1 METIRST
8 EVEIASPLHQKKR
21 WQRSHVSSS
30 SSLNVSEEDEPE
42 VGSDND
48 NYDPYSN
55 EDDSEKAQEGKER
68 LEKRKETKQTNKI
81 EKEGQETT
89 V

>member
-1 METIRST
+1 MAFKFPVLKPKIINCSGLPVHDFKCLTNK
-8 EVEIASPLHQKKR
+8 EIIGKGTYGA
-21 WQRSHVSSS
+21 VFT
-30 SSLNVSEEDEPE
+30 
-42 VGSDND
+42 

-68 LEKRKETKQTNKI
+68 LEKRNKTKQTRKI
-81 EKEGQETT
+81 EKERQETT

>member
-1 METIRST
+1 M
-8 EVEIASPLHQKKR
+8 A
-21 WQRSHVSSS
+21 
-30 SSLNVSEEDEPE
+30 EEDEPE

-68 LEKRKETKQTNKI
+68 LEKRKETEQTKL
-81 EKEGQETT
+81 KTKGKRPQFK
-89 V
+89 